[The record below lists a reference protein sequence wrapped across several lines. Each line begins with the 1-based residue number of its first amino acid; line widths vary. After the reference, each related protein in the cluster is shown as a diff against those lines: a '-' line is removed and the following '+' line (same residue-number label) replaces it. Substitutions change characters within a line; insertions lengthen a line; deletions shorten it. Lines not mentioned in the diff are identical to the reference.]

1 MIARMTDD
9 IDHGDSTNSR
19 KNERGKSDDNNNG
32 SVSEQP
38 MLKFVMGS
46 QLGHCSTQNAPSKK
60 AFPGCTDPR
69 LKMDCLKILHIHFK
83 N

>member
-46 QLGHCSTQNAPSKK
+46 TEFDFGA
-60 AFPGCTDPR
+60 
-69 LKMDCLKILHIHFK
+69 
-83 N
+83 